1 MPLEVWVG
9 AIIGWMGCVLLRRD
23 GWHHGLACIGGGIA
37 GAGFAGYFFGTPGL
51 PTAIRT
57 IVALAGSVLLL
68 VAMHVV
74 LPVEEKRRP

>member
-9 AIIGWMGCVLLRRD
+9 AMIGWLGCMMLRPDSR
-23 GWHHGLACIGGGIA
+23 HHGLVCIAGGVM
-37 GAGFAGYFFGTPGL
+37 GAGFAAYFFATPGL
-51 PTAIRT
+51 STGIRT
-57 IVALAGSVLLL
+57 VVALAGSVLLL